1 MVEIVKACRNN
12 YGRSLWLKGYIYKI
26 ENDVN
31 GKYYLGS
38 TINPESRMMHHFAA
52 LRSGKHHSRH
62 LQRAFDK
69 YGEEHFHFCIIEECD
84 AEDRISVEQ
93 KYLDSMD
100 LSTEM
105 FYNVSPVASNCV
117 LVGEKNGMWGRRGE
131 DNPNFGRKNTK
142 ESIERMSA
150 IHKGRPKTLEHRKH
164 LSESKKKMYASGE
177 LVSWNKGAHLTEEQK
192 KHLSDVK
199 KKPIVY
205 YRLDNGEYVGEFP
218 SRFEAEELLRISKE
232 SIYSVCKRKAKSTK
246 GFIWR
251 FKDDVYNSD
260 LKNIYEIEDRPKRKP
275 RTNKRL

>member
-1 MVEIVKACRNN
+1 M
-12 YGRSLWLKGYIYKI
+12 KGYIYKI

-38 TINPESRMMHHFAA
+38 TINPESRMSHHFAA

-69 YGEEHFHFCIIEECD
+69 YGEEHFHFYIIEECD
-84 AEDRISVEQ
+84 AEDRIGVEQ

-117 LVGEKNGMWGRRGE
+117 LVGESNGMWGKRGLE
-131 DNPNFGRKNTK
+131 NPNYGRKWT
-142 ESIERMSA
+142 ESQRMHMPDYRHLKNKSE
-150 IHKGRPKTLEHRKH
+150 EHRKRI
-164 LSESKKKMYASGE
+164 SETRKRKYASGE
-177 LVSWNKGAHLTEEQK
+177 LVSWNKGTHLTEEQK

-199 KKPIVY
+199 KKPVVY
-205 YRLDNGEYVGEFP
+205 YRLDTGEYVGEFP
-218 SRFEAEELLRISKE
+218 SRFEAEELLAISKN
-232 SIYSVCKRKAKSTK
+232 SIYHVCKRRIKSTG

-251 FKDDVYNSD
+251 FKDDVYNSN